1 MLKVLIVED
10 NAAYR
15 QSLRQLLAE
24 RFPAM
29 QIAESADAEDAL
41 RQALSRRFDL
51 IFMDIRLPRGNG
63 LDLTNTIKTVFPAAV
78 ICVIS
83 SYAILEYRE
92 VAFRNG
98 ADHFMV
104 KGQSSGVEIIGLV
117 ESLLQKR
124 PCHPGRH
131 TKLKPSS
138 HR

>member
-1 MLKVLIVED
+1 MFKVLIVED

-15 QSLRQLLAE
+15 QSLRHMLAE

-29 QIAESADAEDAL
+29 QIDEAADGEDGL
-41 RQALSRRFDL
+41 RQALSVCFGL

-63 LDLTNTIKTVFPAAV
+63 LDLTKTIKTAFPSCV

-92 VAFRNG
+92 AAFRNG

-104 KGQSSGVEIIGLV
+104 KGESTGVEIVGLV
-117 ESLLQKR
+117 ESLLHESR
-124 PCHPGRH
+124 LDAG
-131 TKLKPSS
+131 SS
-138 HR
+138 PA

>member
-29 QIAESADAEDAL
+29 QIAEAADARDAL
-41 RQALSRRFDL
+41 RHTLSRRFDL

-63 LDLTNTIKTVFPAAV
+63 LALTKTIKTVFPAVV

-92 VAFRNG
+92 VALRNG

-104 KGQSSGVEIIGLV
+104 KGQLTGVEIIGLV
-117 ESLLQKR
+117 ESLLQK
-124 PCHPGRH
+124 
-131 TKLKPSS
+131 KLVTPVGTQS
-138 HR
+138 